1 MTPET
6 LLLSQARSVL
16 TVTLNRPQRKNAMS
30 AAMVG
35 ELRAVFASLDPSVRV
50 VVIRGAGGNF
60 CSGGDV
66 TDMAAH
72 AGEAALA
79 AMNRSFGAML
89 CEVEA
94 APVGVVAVC
103 EGAVM
108 GGGFGL
114 ACVAD
119 VTIAA
124 EGARF
129 RLPETGLGL
138 VPAQIAPFVARKIGV
153 SQARRLALAGDEVGA
168 AEAVRL
174 GLAHHHTTDVAETTR
189 TVVRGL
195 LRSEPTALAATKA
208 LLLGLAGAPLDAT
221 LDAAAATFATRAHSE
236 TAAAGFAAFLART
249 PAPWAEEPE

>member
-1 MTPET
+1 
-6 LLLSQARSVL
+6 
-16 TVTLNRPQRKNAMS
+16 
-30 AAMVG
+30 
-35 ELRAVFASLDPSVRV
+35 
-50 VVIRGAGGNF
+50 
-60 CSGGDV
+60 
-66 TDMAAH
+66 
-72 AGEAALA
+72 
-79 AMNRSFGAML
+79 
-89 CEVEA
+89 
-94 APVGVVAVC
+94 
-103 EGAVM
+103 M

-168 AEAVRL
+168 AEAVHL
-174 GLAHHHTTDVAETTR
+174 GLAHHHTTDVLETTR
-189 TVVRGL
+189 QVVRGL

-208 LLLGLAGAPLDAT
+208 LLLGLGGPPLDAT
-221 LDAAAATFATRAHSE
+221 LDTAAAIFAARAHSE
-236 TAAAGFAAFLART
+236 TAAAGFAAFLTRK